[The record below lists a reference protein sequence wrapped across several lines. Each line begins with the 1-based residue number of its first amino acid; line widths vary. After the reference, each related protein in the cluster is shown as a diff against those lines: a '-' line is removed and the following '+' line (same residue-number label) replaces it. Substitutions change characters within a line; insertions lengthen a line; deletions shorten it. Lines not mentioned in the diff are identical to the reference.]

1 VSWIRRLIFFHRK
14 RHPKEMG
21 SSEIEQFL
29 SWLAVRRRVSASTQ
43 NHALSASLF
52 LYRRVR
58 QTDLGTLP
66 TVVRARTPERLPV
79 VLDVVLLDVTAW
91 PSVAP
96 ASAGDSPT
104 QVILRDRHGKIITRR
119 PDLDDLSPLYKLVAH
134 SARQAKERDKPA
146 GD

>member
-1 VSWIRRLIFFHRK
+1 MSWIRRLIFFHRK

-43 NHALSASLF
+43 NHALSALLF

-79 VLDVVLLDVTAW
+79 VLSRPEVAAQFKQLAGTMRLIALLFCMVRGSGWESVWRSAQRTWMSTA
-91 PSVAP
+91 
-96 ASAGDSPT
+96 
-104 QVILRDRHGKIITRR
+104 TR
-119 PDLDDLSPLYKLVAH
+119 S
-134 SARQAKERDKPA
+134 S
-146 GD
+146 